1 MRGGHSLVG
10 FREGSWEASLCLRQ
24 QRSLSQCRLLSSSL
38 CCEHSWGWG
47 KEIQSQNSLGKRLL
61 DLVYA
66 CESQRFQ
73 TRVEICKCVPCG
85 FELCGRIGPWKRDA
99 FTYLCLTALPA
110 ACERSYPGPLVVL
123 VAEVTPN
130 LYWMYLNFKLS
141 SWTSPSGSHCCVLH
155 WKRDSFPKTQAV
167 RPFSMTLVARALV
180 ISYLGSKF
188 TVCLF
193 TSCLDCPSW
202 GTVFMPWSSCWS
214 SVHSSWWTDHWQEH
228 KVPLVIC
235 LGSAR
240 HCIATIF

>member
-1 MRGGHSLVG
+1 MCSLWLWALWAD
-10 FREGSWEASLCLRQ
+10 RPLEKRCLYLPV
-24 QRSLSQCRLLSSSL
+24 SDSSS
-38 CCEHSWGWG
+38 CCVREA
-47 KEIQSQNSLGKRLL
+47 I
-61 DLVYA
+61 
-66 CESQRFQ
+66 
-73 TRVEICKCVPCG
+73 
-85 FELCGRIGPWKRDA
+85 PW
-99 FTYLCLTALPA
+99 TYV
-110 ACERSYPGPLVVL
+110 PLVVL
-123 VAEVTPN
+123 VAEVTPI

-202 GTVFMPWSSCWS
+202 GTVFMPGSSCWS

-240 HCIATIF
+240 HCIAAIS

>member
-38 CCEHSWGWG
+38 CCEHSWGSG

-73 TRVEICKCVPCG
+73 TCVEICKCVPCG
-85 FELCGRIGPWKRDA
+85 FDLCGRIGPCKRDA

-130 LYWMYLNFKLS
+130 LYWMYLNFKFS
-141 SWTSPSGSHCCVLH
+141 SWTSPSGSHCCVAVFFTGNEIPFL
-155 WKRDSFPKTQAV
+155 KPKL
-167 RPFSMTLVARALV
+167 SALSPWLLWPGLWLFL
-180 ISYLGSKF
+180 IWGPSLLSAYLPPAW
-188 TVCLF
+188 TVPPGGQC
-193 TSCLDCPSW
+193 SCLGLLVDPQCILPS
-202 GTVFMPWSSCWS
+202 GQI
-214 SVHSSWWTDHWQEH
+214 TDRNIRF
-228 KVPLVIC
+228 L
-235 LGSAR
+235 LLSA
-240 HCIATIF
+240 